1 MCRNVCRKTIEGN
14 NCMPTYEYLCQACNY
29 RFEQRQHMTDDP
41 LTTCPE
47 CGGHIRRVFFPA
59 GIVFKGHGFYKTD
72 HGSSTVA
79 ESNGNEH
86 NGKNAKSETT
96 APETKTGS
104 ESTAPESGKGSSST
118 SSENKAPAPTTAQ

>member
-1 MCRNVCRKTIEGN
+1 
-14 NCMPTYEYLCQACNY
+14 MPTYEYLCQACNY

-72 HGSSTVA
+72 HGSATVA
-79 ESNGNEH
+79 ESNGNGNGHNEH
-86 NGKNAKSETT
+86 NGQNAKGETT
-96 APETKTGS
+96 TPETKKSS
-104 ESTAPESGKGSSST
+104 ENTTPESGKSSSSA
-118 SSENKAPAPTTAQ
+118 SSENKAPAPTPAQ